1 MKQIIFMDRN
11 SGDWRPRSWTSH
23 LVGLR
28 ARLACRPMTH
38 LIAISDFIRRRLIR
52 LGIAPTKITRV
63 YLGVELERFAPD
75 PEARAIL
82 GRELGF
88 GPEDL
93 VVASVMQLLPRK
105 NPAVLVEACGLLAKR
120 GVPIRLLV
128 AGDGPLHSELEELG
142 HTLGIGDRVHWLGH
156 QARPERAMQAADLFV
171 LTSVGEAFGLVLA
184 EAMACGLPI
193 VGSNSGAIPEIV
205 EDGKTGF
212 LVPPLSPE
220 GFADAIDK
228 LAHDASLRLRMG
240 AAGRR
245 RAQQLFSVES
255 HVRHMLEV
263 YEAIWRQRAWRPRQ
277 PTGSLAQA
285 SDALHRSGRGGNH
298 NHADRSR
305 HRSRSGMVWGALLVH
320 RRRSGRGRGRLQYG
334 RMAALGMAPERPG
347 ARLRSPLNAGLWRQ
361 LHRRPR
367 HQLLCAGAR
376 QAPNRPLLGR
386 PPARPLL
393 TRLPALSPPHGP
405 DQCANRR
412 YRHPRL
418 EPTHRLTR
426 ALPPGLHP
434 PRREARDDHDAHGR
448 LPDRHRRLARAAHSW
463 VSMVRGQYHL
473 RLAGS
478 RGADR
483 TDRGNCGLALYQ
495 SGAYLGAISVG
506 IYRRDPHDDFRHPRA
521 PMGGRR
527 RGRLVLTHGDVPH
540 NAVAGIFRHPHG
552 AGPGA

>member
-1 MKQIIFMDRN
+1 MRPRAVAFLVDYSPRHWINRDACRLGVCRALKERGVESVVVYSEELTSEVTDVMRANGVNTATLSLRKGVASYYRGLVRLRREHSIEMVHIEFFDYFAPVAWLARLAGMKQIIFMDRN

-120 GVPIRLLV
+120 GIRIRLLV

-156 QARPERAMQAADLFV
+156 QARPERVMQAADLFV

-255 HVRHMLEV
+255 HVQHMLEV
-263 YEAIWRQRAWRPRQ
+263 YETIWRQRA
-277 PTGSLAQA
+277 
-285 SDALHRSGRGGNH
+285 
-298 NHADRSR
+298 
-305 HRSRSGMVWGALLVH
+305 
-320 RRRSGRGRGRLQYG
+320 
-334 RMAALGMAPERPG
+334 
-347 ARLRSPLNAGLWRQ
+347 
-361 LHRRPR
+361 
-367 HQLLCAGAR
+367 
-376 QAPNRPLLGR
+376 
-386 PPARPLL
+386 
-393 TRLPALSPPHGP
+393 
-405 DQCANRR
+405 
-412 YRHPRL
+412 
-418 EPTHRLTR
+418 
-426 ALPPGLHP
+426 
-434 PRREARDDHDAHGR
+434 
-448 LPDRHRRLARAAHSW
+448 
-463 VSMVRGQYHL
+463 
-473 RLAGS
+473 
-478 RGADR
+478 
-483 TDRGNCGLALYQ
+483 
-495 SGAYLGAISVG
+495 
-506 IYRRDPHDDFRHPRA
+506 
-521 PMGGRR
+521 
-527 RGRLVLTHGDVPH
+527 
-540 NAVAGIFRHPHG
+540 
-552 AGPGA
+552 